1 MVISYI
7 GLVSEAESV
16 DKKRR
21 KDISRNSPCLMFS
34 HICIMCST
42 CVQHVFSPYQ
52 QLRFQNITITVP
64 KKNNKFSPS
73 FVVTTMSTKRQSKR
87 KRGPGPLIVG
97 DVESAQVVTPKT
109 IYETK
114 SDGTLATK
122 QVWESLEEHVPDKPV
137 VESHS
142 EIPSLTYEPVDDNPS
157 PQPESTQTYRVSKDV

>member
-42 CVQHVFSPYQ
+42 CVQPLS
-52 QLRFQNITITVP
+52 TIAVP
-64 KKNNKFSPS
+64 KHNNNGSKKNNKFTPS

-87 KRGPGPLIVG
+87 KRGPGPMIVG

-157 PQPESTQTYRVSKDV
+157 PQPESTQTYRVSKDVEPH